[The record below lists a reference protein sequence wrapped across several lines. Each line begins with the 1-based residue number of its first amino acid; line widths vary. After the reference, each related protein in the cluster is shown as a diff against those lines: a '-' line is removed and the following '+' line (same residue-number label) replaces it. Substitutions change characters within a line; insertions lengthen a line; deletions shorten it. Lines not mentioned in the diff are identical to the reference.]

1 MQIKVGELPGSFRF
15 QAISALFITGLI
27 TSNIIAVKLA
37 NFWGYVLP
45 SAIIIFPVTY
55 IIGDILTEVYGY
67 KVARKVIW
75 FGFVCNLFAVVS
87 IWIAG
92 MLDPVSQ
99 DLGEAYQLVLGS
111 TYRILLASF
120 LAYLAGELLNA
131 FVLAKLKSLTEGRW
145 LWLRTISSTIF
156 GQGVDTAIFI
166 SLAFGGSL
174 PAGILLNIVF
184 LQWGA
189 KVLYEAVATPFT
201 YLIVGN
207 FKRAEGM
214 DVYDDRLSIKNLLTK

>member
-1 MQIKVGELPGSFRF
+1 MQIKVGELPGSIRF
-15 QAISALFITGLI
+15 QVISALFITGLI

-37 NFWGYVLP
+37 DFWGYVLP

-67 KVARKVIW
+67 KAARKVIW
-75 FGFVCNLFAVVS
+75 FGFICNLFAVVS

-92 MLDPVSQ
+92 MLDPVDQ
-99 DLGEAYQLVLGS
+99 DLGEAYHLVLGS

-131 FVLAKLKSLTEGRW
+131 FVLAKLKSLTEGKW

-156 GQGVDTAIFI
+156 GQGVDTIIFI
-166 SLAFGGSL
+166 SLAFGGSV

-189 KVLYEAVATPFT
+189 KVLYEALATPFT

-207 FKRAEGM
+207 FKRAEGV
-214 DVYDDRLSIKNLLTK
+214 DVYDDRLSIKHLFMK

>member
-1 MQIKVGELPGSFRF
+1 MQIKVGELPGSIRF

-37 NFWGYVLP
+37 DFWGYVLP

-67 KVARKVIW
+67 KAARKVIW
-75 FGFVCNLFAVVS
+75 FGFICNLFAVVS

-92 MLDPVSQ
+92 MLDPVDQ
-99 DLGEAYQLVLGS
+99 DLGEAYHLVLGS

-131 FVLAKLKSLTEGRW
+131 FVLAKLKSLTEGKW

-156 GQGVDTAIFI
+156 GQGVDTIIFI
-166 SLAFGGSL
+166 SLAFGGSV

-189 KVLYEAVATPFT
+189 KVLYEALATPFT

-207 FKRAEGM
+207 FKRAEGV
-214 DVYDDRLSIKNLLTK
+214 DVYDDRLSIKHLFMK

>member
-1 MQIKVGELPGSFRF
+1 MQIKVGELPGSIRF
-15 QAISALFITGLI
+15 QVISALFITGLI

-37 NFWGYVLP
+37 DFWGYVLP

-67 KVARKVIW
+67 KAARKVIW
-75 FGFVCNLFAVVS
+75 FGFICNLFAVVS

-92 MLDPVSQ
+92 MLDPVDQ
-99 DLGEAYQLVLGS
+99 DLGEAYHLVLGS

-120 LAYLAGELLNA
+120 LAYLAGELLNS
-131 FVLAKLKSLTEGRW
+131 FVLAKLKSLTEGKW

-156 GQGVDTAIFI
+156 GQGVDTIIFI
-166 SLAFGGSL
+166 SLAFGGSV

-189 KVLYEAVATPFT
+189 KVLYEALATPFT

-207 FKRAEGM
+207 FKRAEGV
-214 DVYDDRLSIKNLLTK
+214 DVYDDRLSIKHLFMK